1 VSDRPTTV
9 RARAADHAPLA
20 TTARMLIPFVL
31 VYGVYVI
38 MHGELGPGGGFQGG
52 VILAAAY
59 ILYALVYGV
68 TVAQRLLPRKAT
80 DTLAA
85 LGVLLYAGVGV
96 VSLLKGGNFLAYD
109 ALDPHHVQHGQEL
122 GMTLV
127 EVGVGITVAAVMVT
141 IFNEIAEE

>member
-1 VSDRPTTV
+1 MSDPATRPHE
-9 RARAADHAPLA
+9 HAPLA
-20 TTARMLIPFVL
+20 LTARVLIPFVL

-59 ILYALVYGV
+59 ILYALIYGV
-68 TVAQRLLPRKAT
+68 VDAQKVLPRRVT
-80 DTLAA
+80 DVAAA

-96 VSLLKGGNFLAYD
+96 WTLLKGGNFLAYD
-109 ALDPHHVQHGQEL
+109 ALDPEHVQHGQEL

-127 EVGVGITVAAVMVT
+127 ESGVGITVAAVMVT

>member
-1 VSDRPTTV
+1 MSATPQRPHEV
-9 RARAADHAPLA
+9 APLA
-20 TTARMLIPFVL
+20 LTARVLIPFVL

-38 MHGELGPGGGFQGG
+38 MHGDFGPGGGFQGG

-68 TVAQRLLPRKAT
+68 PAAQRALPRRIT
-80 DTLAA
+80 DKTAA
-85 LGVLLYAGVGV
+85 FGVMIYSGVGV
-96 VSLLKGGNFLAYD
+96 VCLLKGGMFLDYNV
-109 ALDPHHVQHGQEL
+109 LDPHHVQHGQEL

-127 EVGVGITVAAVMVT
+127 EYGVGLTVSSVMIT